1 MEFNNNLIQCYKDQ
15 LRSLRMFHK
24 ELVKNNLIT
33 DELAIGSIST
43 TIMPHRLVELVEDVF
58 DTNIQIKNRSQS
70 VIFGRKAAAYILKK
84 YTQLSLNE
92 IAKLI
97 GVGDHTTVIYN
108 IKTAENLMET
118 EIWYKEK
125 VDEIEKEIENFSK
138 FVKE

>member
-15 LRSLRMFHK
+15 LQSLRMFHK
-24 ELVKNNLIT
+24 ELVKANLIT

-43 TIMPHRLVELVEDVF
+43 SILPHRLVELVEDVF

-92 IAKLI
+92 IAKHI

-108 IKTAENLMET
+108 IKTAENLIYT
-118 EIWYKEK
+118 EEWYKEK
-125 VDEIEKEIENFSK
+125 VDEIEKEIENFSN

>member
-1 MEFNNNLIQCYKDQ
+1 MEFNNIVQCYKDQ
-15 LRSLRMFHK
+15 LQSLRMFHK

-33 DELAIGSIST
+33 EDLAIGSVST
-43 TIMPHRLVELVEDVF
+43 SILPHRLVELVEDVF

-84 YTQLSLNE
+84 YSQLSLNE
-92 IAKLI
+92 IAKFI

-108 IKTAENLMET
+108 IKTAENLIET
-118 EIWYKEK
+118 EEWYKEK
-125 VDEIEKEIENFSK
+125 VNEIEKEIENFSK

>member
-1 MEFNNNLIQCYKDQ
+1 MYYNNIVQCYKDQ
-15 LRSLRMFHK
+15 LQSLRMFHK
-24 ELVKNNLIT
+24 ELVRANLIT
-33 DELAIGSIST
+33 DDIAIGSVPS

-58 DTNIQIKNRSQS
+58 DTSIQIKNRRQS

-92 IAKLI
+92 IAKHI

-108 IKTAENLMET
+108 IKTAENLMFT
-118 EIWYKEK
+118 EKWYKEK

>member
-1 MEFNNNLIQCYKDQ
+1 MEFNNIVQCYKDQ
-15 LRSLRMFHK
+15 LQSLRMFHK

-33 DELAIGSIST
+33 EDLAIGSVST
-43 TIMPHRLVELVEDVF
+43 SILPHRLVELVEDVF

-84 YTQLSLNE
+84 YSQLSLNE
-92 IAKLI
+92 IAKHI

-108 IKTAENLMET
+108 IKTAENLMDT
-118 EIWYKEK
+118 EEWYKEK
-125 VDEIEKEIENFSK
+125 IDEIEKEIENFSN

>member
-1 MEFNNNLIQCYKDQ
+1 MEYNNIVQCYKDQ
-15 LRSLRMFHK
+15 LQSLRMFHK
-24 ELVKNNLIT
+24 ELVKANLIT
-33 DELAIGSIST
+33 DDIAIGSVPTS
-43 TIMPHRLVELVEDVF
+43 IMPHRLVELVEDVF
-58 DTNIQIKNRSQS
+58 DTSIQIKNRRQS

-92 IAKLI
+92 IAKHI

-108 IKTAENLMET
+108 IKTAENLMFT
-118 EIWYKEK
+118 EQWYKEK

>member
-1 MEFNNNLIQCYKDQ
+1 MNSEIVAYYRHSAEQ
-15 LRSLRMFHK
+15 LKILK
-24 ELVKNNLIT
+24 KILKKNNLIT
-33 DELAIGSIST
+33 DEKIINIT
-43 TIMPHRLVELVEDVF
+43 PKKLVSLVEDVF

-84 YTQLSLNE
+84 YSQLSLNE

-108 IKTAENLMET
+108 IKTAENLMDT
-118 EIWYKEK
+118 EEWYKEK
-125 VDEIEKEIENFSK
+125 IDEIEKEIENFSN

>member
-1 MEFNNNLIQCYKDQ
+1 MEYNNIVQCYKDQ
-15 LRSLRMFHK
+15 LQSLRMFHK
-24 ELVKNNLIT
+24 ELVRANLIT
-33 DELAIGSIST
+33 DDIAIGSVPS

-58 DTNIQIKNRSQS
+58 DTSIQIKNRRQS

-92 IAKLI
+92 IAKHI

-108 IKTAENLMET
+108 IKTAENLMFT
-118 EIWYKEK
+118 EKWYKEK
-125 VDEIEKEIENFSK
+125 VEEIEKEIENFSK

>member
-1 MEFNNNLIQCYKDQ
+1 
-15 LRSLRMFHK
+15 MFHK
-24 ELVKNNLIT
+24 ELVKANLIT
-33 DELAIGSIST
+33 DDIAIGSVPS

-58 DTNIQIKNRSQS
+58 DTSIQIKNRRQS

-92 IAKLI
+92 IAKHI

-108 IKTAENLMET
+108 IKTAENLMFT
-118 EIWYKEK
+118 EKWYKEK
-125 VDEIEKEIENFSK
+125 IDEIEKEIENFSK

>member
-1 MEFNNNLIQCYKDQ
+1 MEYNNIVQCYKDQ
-15 LRSLRMFHK
+15 LQSLRMFHK
-24 ELVKNNLIT
+24 ELVKANLIT
-33 DELAIGSIST
+33 DDIAIGSVPST
-43 TIMPHRLVELVEDVF
+43 ILPHRLVELVEDVY
-58 DTNIQIKNRSQS
+58 DTSIQIKNRRQS

-92 IAKLI
+92 IAKHI

-108 IKTAENLMET
+108 IKTAENLMFSEK
-118 EIWYKEK
+118 WYKEK

>member
-1 MEFNNNLIQCYKDQ
+1 MEYNNIVQCYKDQ
-15 LRSLRMFHK
+15 LQSLRMFHK
-24 ELVKNNLIT
+24 ELVRANLIT
-33 DELAIGSIST
+33 DDIAIGSVPS

-58 DTNIQIKNRSQS
+58 DTSIQIKNRRQS

-92 IAKLI
+92 IAKHI

-108 IKTAENLMET
+108 IKTAENLMFT

-125 VDEIEKEIENFSK
+125 IDEIEKEIENFSK

>member
-1 MEFNNNLIQCYKDQ
+1 MEYNNIVQCYKDQ
-15 LRSLRMFHK
+15 LQSLRMFHK
-24 ELVKNNLIT
+24 ELVRANLIT
-33 DELAIGSIST
+33 DDIAIGSVPS

-58 DTNIQIKNRSQS
+58 DTSIQIKNRRQS
-70 VIFGRKAAAYILKK
+70 DIFGRKAAAYILKK

-92 IAKLI
+92 IAKHI

-108 IKTAENLMET
+108 IKTAENLMFT
-118 EIWYKEK
+118 EKWYKEK

>member
-1 MEFNNNLIQCYKDQ
+1 MEYNNIVQCYKDQ
-15 LRSLRMFHK
+15 LQSLRMFHK
-24 ELVKNNLIT
+24 ELVKANLIT
-33 DELAIGSIST
+33 DDIAIGSVPST
-43 TIMPHRLVELVEDVF
+43 ILPHRLVELVEDVF
-58 DTNIQIKNRSQS
+58 DTSIQIKNRRQS

-92 IAKLI
+92 IAKHI

-108 IKTAENLMET
+108 IKTAENLMFSDK
-118 EIWYKEK
+118 WYKEK

>member
-1 MEFNNNLIQCYKDQ
+1 MEYNNIVQCYKDQ
-15 LRSLRMFHK
+15 LQSLRMFHK
-24 ELVKNNLIT
+24 ELVRANLIT
-33 DELAIGSIST
+33 DDIAIGSVPS

-58 DTNIQIKNRSQS
+58 DTSIQIKNRRQS

-92 IAKLI
+92 IAKHI

-108 IKTAENLMET
+108 IKTAENLMFT
-118 EIWYKEK
+118 EKWYKEK

>member
-1 MEFNNNLIQCYKDQ
+1 MEYNNIVQCYKDQ
-15 LRSLRMFHK
+15 LQSLRMFHK
-24 ELVKNNLIT
+24 ELVKANLIT
-33 DELAIGSIST
+33 DDIAIGSVPS
-43 TIMPHRLVELVEDVF
+43 TIMPHRLVELVEDIF
-58 DTNIQIKNRSQS
+58 DTSIQIKNRRQS

-92 IAKLI
+92 IAKHI

-108 IKTAENLMET
+108 IKTAENLMFT
-118 EIWYKEK
+118 EKWYKEK

>member
-1 MEFNNNLIQCYKDQ
+1 MEYNNIVQCYKDQ
-15 LRSLRMFHK
+15 LQSLRMFHK
-24 ELVKNNLIT
+24 ELVKANLIT
-33 DELAIGSIST
+33 DDIAIGSVPS

-58 DTNIQIKNRSQS
+58 DTSIQIKNRRQS

-92 IAKLI
+92 IAKHI

-108 IKTAENLMET
+108 IKTAENLMFT
-118 EIWYKEK
+118 EKWYKEK
-125 VDEIEKEIENFSK
+125 IDEIEKEIENFSK